1 MSISAAQLP
10 HMSKADGDEHAVAAY
25 LRASLTRGLRQIAY
39 FVIPSAA
46 AFLAFGD
53 VLAALLFQ
61 RGKFTAAD
69 SRYAWG
75 ILAGAAI
82 GLLASTMGRLYSS
95 TYYALRDTRTP
106 LRFALVRVSLTT
118 VLGYF
123 FALWLP
129 PRVGL
134 DAHWGAAGLTASA
147 GIAGWIEFALL
158 RSRLNRRI
166 GATGIPSRLILS
178 LWASASVGALA
189 GWEMRRLTVHQ
200 GHLVGGVLVLG
211 TYGLVFLLMTVALGI
226 PEAHTALARI
236 RRGR

>member
-1 MSISAAQLP
+1 MSS
-10 HMSKADGDEHAVAAY
+10 ADGNEEEVAAY

-46 AFLAFGD
+46 AFLVFGD
-53 VLAALLFQ
+53 VISALLFQ

-95 TYYALRDTRTP
+95 TYYALHDTRTP
-106 LRFALVRVSLTT
+106 LRFALIRVTLTT
-118 VLGYF
+118 LLGYL

-129 PRVGL
+129 PHIGI

-147 GIAGWIEFALL
+147 GIAGWIEFYLL
-158 RSRLNRRI
+158 RARLNQRI
-166 GATGIPSRLILS
+166 GLTGVPARFILS
-178 LWASASVGALA
+178 LWGSAIVGALA
-189 GWEMRRLTVHQ
+189 GWEMRGLVQ
-200 GHLVGGVLVLG
+200 GRGHVVSGVLVLG
-211 TYGLVFLLMTVALGI
+211 TYGVVFLLMTVALGV
-226 PEAHTALARI
+226 PEASVALARLR
-236 RRGR
+236 RRG